1 MVMKGNYGL
10 NPGGRRL
17 RRLLVGLQLV
27 VAFVMV
33 IFVGIVYCQ
42 RSYIYHSDYGY
53 DKDNVLT
60 ADLTALPQEQYAAL
74 RNELEK
80 VNGGGERILL
90 LRDSRC
96 QRHAHEVGT
105 A

>member
-1 MVMKGNYGL
+1 
-10 NPGGRRL
+10 
-17 RRLLVGLQLV
+17 
-27 VAFVMV
+27 MV

-42 RSYIYHSDYGY
+42 RIYIYHSDYGY

-74 RNELEK
+74 RNELGK
-80 VNGGGERILL
+80 VNGVESAAVSFEILGAN
-90 LRDSRC
+90 DT
-96 QRHAHEVGT
+96 HIKWGT